1 MTLAAT
7 LFQLEQ
13 LDSDLEQREAELR
26 DARKRLAAN
35 PQLAA
40 AEARL
45 EVLRSQERMASTEQ
59 RRIEADLT
67 DVEAK
72 IKRDQTRMYSGQIVD
87 PRELASL
94 ERELEHYGHRRSEL
108 EEHCLESME
117 QVEDLQRQ
125 MADAS
130 RQVAELR
137 DRWESSRPEL
147 TRQIE
152 QLTDRLAGIH
162 AERERV
168 AGSIDP
174 RSLDQYG
181 RLRRSLGHAVSHIS
195 GGVCQWCRVAIP
207 PKDVQHARGDVPA
220 TCSNCGRILYAG

>member
-35 PQLAA
+35 PQLAT

-45 EVLRSQERMASTEQ
+45 DALRKQEQVASAEQ
-59 RRIEADLT
+59 RRLETDLT
-67 DVEAK
+67 DVESK
-72 IKRDQTRMYSGQIVD
+72 VKRDQTRMYSGQIVD

-94 ERELEHYGHRRSEL
+94 ERELEHYGQQRNDL
-108 EEHCLESME
+108 EERCLESME
-117 QVEDLQRQ
+117 QVEDLQAQ
-125 MADAS
+125 VADAS

-137 DRWESSRPEL
+137 DRWESGRPEL
-147 TRQIE
+147 TRQID
-152 QLTDRLAGIH
+152 QLTDRLTAIR
-162 AERERV
+162 ADRERI